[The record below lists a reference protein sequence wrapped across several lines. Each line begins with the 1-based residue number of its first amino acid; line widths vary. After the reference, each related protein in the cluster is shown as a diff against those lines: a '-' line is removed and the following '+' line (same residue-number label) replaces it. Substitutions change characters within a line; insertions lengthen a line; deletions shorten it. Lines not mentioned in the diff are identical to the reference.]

1 MLASSARQRPR
12 GQEEALMT
20 LTRRALL
27 GAAALPLAGPA
38 LGQSGGRLGIIGH
51 AVHRA
56 SVSTGAGGDVLGELA
71 GPAGWRVEWLTFGVP
86 EIHDRLFRE
95 ASLAQGAVDLAFLLN
110 RYVAPRVA
118 ELFLPLDGPGGV
130 LEGMAIEDI
139 PAGMRQPFTF
149 GGRLYGLPFRQATS
163 GLFFNEALL
172 EERGLPTTAPRDPDA
187 LIAAVRAGTFRRADG
202 VPVNGLVLDGPGPS
216 QMIDLAR
223 MWDGDFLTPDLTLRV
238 EEPAMLRAL
247 DLLRVLFAEGV
258 LPRTFPRF
266 STEQVTTAMQQGR
279 AAFAISPISRFTA
292 LNNPAAS
299 RYPGRIM
306 VAAVPSAPEI
316 AARFPVAPV
325 KSEIWSLAIPR
336 NARNR
341 DGAIRA
347 LRHIGNAE
355 SSLRAALNGN
365 GPVRLSTLGDA
376 RYTASVPWAA
386 VEAAALR
393 DARPPLPGF
402 ENAAR
407 TEDIFREEVEGMM
420 VRNTPAAE
428 TAGNIARRVRPLLS

>member
-1 MLASSARQRPR
+1 MSAHP
-12 GQEEALMT
+12 G
-20 LTRRALL
+20 RRALL
-27 GAAALPLAGPA
+27 AALLAAPTIA
-38 LGQSGGRLGIIGH
+38 QAQADRLGIIGH

-56 SVSTGAGGDVLGELA
+56 AVSTGPGGDILGEFT
-71 GPAGWRVEWLTFGVP
+71 GPAGLRVEWLTFGVP

-95 ASLAQGAVDLAFLLN
+95 ASLQAGAVDLAFLLN
-110 RYVAPRVA
+110 RYVAPRIA
-118 ELFLPLDGPGGV
+118 DLFLPLDGPEGV
-130 LEGMAIEDI
+130 LEGLALEDI
-139 PAGMRQPFTF
+139 PAGMRAAFTF

-163 GLFFNEALL
+163 GLFWNEALL
-172 EERGLPTTAPRDPDA
+172 AEKGLPLEAPRTPEA
-187 LIAAVRAGTFRRADG
+187 LFAACRAATFRRGDG

-223 MWDGDFLTPDLTLRV
+223 MWDGDFVTPDLQLRV

-247 DLLRVLFAEGV
+247 ATLRALFEEGV

-279 AAFAISPISRFTA
+279 AAFAISPISRHAA

-299 RYPGRIM
+299 RYPGRIH
-306 VAAVPSAPEI
+306 VVAVPAAAEI

-325 KSEIWSLAIPR
+325 KSEVWSLAIPR

-341 DGAIRA
+341 AAAIRA
-347 LRHIGNAE
+347 LRQIGSADA
-355 SSLRAALNGN
+355 SLRAALNGN
-365 GPVRLSTLGDA
+365 GPVRLSTLTDA
-376 RYTASVPWAA
+376 RYAASVPWAEA
-386 VEAAALR
+386 EAAALR
-393 DARPPLPGF
+393 VARAPLPGF

-407 TEDIFREEVEGMM
+407 AEDIFREEVEGML

-428 TAGNIARRVRPLLS
+428 TAANIARRVRPLLA